1 MQYGEITFPFGM
13 VKRQILAGP
22 FRSCPLSFGQRA
34 VLRIKLAKEIDA
46 PAEINIPIKDF
57 GIPEED
63 GEVYN
68 ALNAALEAM
77 THGHPVYVG
86 CMGGIGRTGMFLSL
100 LAKALGIDHPVK
112 YVRANYLEYA
122 VERDEQHEY
131 IRRFDVEPLR
141 KAVLLAKLKAGWYDT
156 MKLFGVNLVK

>member
-22 FRSCPLSFGQRA
+22 YRSRPTMYSGGIP
-34 VLRIKLAKEIDA
+34 LRIRLAKEIDE
-46 PAEINIPIKDF
+46 PSDISIPIADF
-57 GIPEED
+57 GVPTED

-68 ALNAALEAM
+68 ALNAVLEAM
-77 THGHPVYVG
+77 THGRPIYVG

-100 LAKALGIDHPVK
+100 VAKALGIDHPVK

-141 KAVLLAKLKAGWYDT
+141 KAVLLAKLKAGCIDT